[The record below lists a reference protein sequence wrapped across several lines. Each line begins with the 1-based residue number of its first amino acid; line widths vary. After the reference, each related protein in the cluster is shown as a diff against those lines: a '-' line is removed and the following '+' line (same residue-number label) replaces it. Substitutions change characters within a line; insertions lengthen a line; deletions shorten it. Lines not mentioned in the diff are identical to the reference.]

1 MKKLDD
7 VKLGKFLSLIL
18 RHKPETIG
26 ITLDKNGWVDVNELI
41 EKIKLSGRYIDMEIL
56 ERIVRENNKKRY
68 SFDENKKKI
77 RANQGH
83 SIEVELNL
91 KEMIPPT
98 ILYHGTATRFL
109 ESIREKGIIKGNRQY
124 VHLSKDIE
132 TARNVGKRHGEVVIL
147 LIDIEGL
154 MKIGHK
160 FYLSEN
166 EVWLCD
172 DIPSEYIL
180 WDKVIY

>member
-1 MKKLDD
+1 MRKLDD
-7 VKLGKFLSLIL
+7 IKLGKFLSLIL
-18 RHKPETIG
+18 RHKPETVG

-91 KEMIPPT
+91 KEMTPPT
-98 ILYHGTATRFL
+98 ILYHDSNYDFR
-109 ESIREKGIIKGNRQY
+109 KY
-124 VHLSKDIE
+124 
-132 TARNVGKRHGEVVIL
+132 
-147 LIDIEGL
+147 
-154 MKIGHK
+154 
-160 FYLSEN
+160 
-166 EVWLCD
+166 
-172 DIPSEYIL
+172 
-180 WDKVIY
+180 

>member
-26 ITLDKNGWVDVNELI
+26 ITLDKNGWVDVKELI

-68 SFDENKKKI
+68 SFDEKKEKI

-132 TARNVGKRHGEVVIL
+132 TARNVGQRHGEAVIL
-147 LIDIEGL
+147 SIDIEGL
-154 MKIGHK
+154 KNIGHK

-166 EVWLCD
+166 KVWLCD
-172 DIPSEYIL
+172 DIPSKYIL
-180 WDKVIY
+180 WNKIIY

>member
-7 VKLGKFLSLIL
+7 IKLGKFLSLIL
-18 RHKPETIG
+18 RHKPETVG
-26 ITLDKNGWVDVNELI
+26 ITLDKNGWVDVKELI

-68 SFDENKKKI
+68 SFDEKKEKI
-77 RANQGH
+77 RANQG
-83 SIEVELNL
+83 
-91 KEMIPPT
+91 
-98 ILYHGTATRFL
+98 FL

-147 LIDIEGL
+147 PIDIEGL
-154 MKIGHK
+154 KKIGHK

-166 EVWLCD
+166 NVWLSD
-172 DIPSEYIL
+172 NIPSKYIL
-180 WDKVIY
+180 WDKIIY